1 VSATR
6 PKRNTR
12 GAWRIFAIPLGL
24 GTVSLA
30 GLVAALLT
38 DGPIDL
44 LWTLAIAAPLIAILK
59 ALSITTTGRQRKT
72 QAENTH

>member
-1 VSATR
+1 MSTVR

-12 GAWRIFAIPLGL
+12 GASRIFAVPLALAGI
-24 GTVSLA
+24 SLA

-44 LWTLAIAAPLIAILK
+44 LWTLAIAVPLIAILI
-59 ALSITTTGRQRKT
+59 ALSITTAGSRR
-72 QAENTH
+72 EI